1 MPYLAMRPNGDRVL
15 PLDVGDDN
23 TILCPLCEESLGVR
37 RSHYNRGHFVSK
49 HFVHPRGSEC
59 PGESNLHAKLKTIA
73 AMKLREV
80 FETASVDHERQIP
93 GMNRIADV
101 VATFSAELY
110 PFGKGL
116 IVEIQHKHDEKEIGP
131 ITREYLNAGYSVF
144 WAYQSDFEG
153 HDMTFAE
160 HRVKRPWPHAVPLVE
175 GVDGYSEPV
184 QRLLD
189 PEPTEEV
196 CVEVPFPTEYLRA
209 HALEVTPPLR
219 GYYDEGRSP
228 DGWERIDAVSL
239 HGKGRERAWV
249 NVLRSPSN
257 HIFLEFW
264 KKDTEDGESEY
275 LITHIGSEF
284 PERFEEFMEE
294 ARTWFSSED
303 VDQQVAHRVGGAS
316 LSFRGTALCESW
328 LSLVKVPFGPVK
340 FVVARRDTK
349 GNTRTW
355 AVNYR
360 SGDLGRLAA
369 LRHPIRRLFGD
380 VAMDT
385 GSEPV
390 TETGESTAARERMT
404 GNSPDLIRD

>member
-101 VATFSAELY
+101 VATFSTELY
-110 PFGKGL
+110 PFGKGV
-116 IVEIQHKHDEKEIGP
+116 IVEIQHKHAEKEIGS
-131 ITREYLNAGYSVF
+131 ITGEYLNAGYSVF

-153 HDMTFAE
+153 HDMAFAE
-160 HRVKRPWPHAVPLVE
+160 HRVKRPWPHAVPLVG
-175 GVDGYSEPV
+175 GVDGYPDPV

-189 PEPTEEV
+189 PEPAEEV
-196 CVEVPFPTEYLRA
+196 RLEVPFPTEYLRA
-209 HALEVTPPLR
+209 HALEVIPPLR
-219 GYYDEGRSP
+219 GHYDEGRSQE
-228 DGWERIDAVSL
+228 GWERIDTVSL

-340 FVVARRDTK
+340 FVVARRDMK

-355 AVNYR
+355 AANYR

>member
-15 PLDVGDDN
+15 PLDVGEDEA
-23 TILCPLCEESLGVR
+23 ILCPLCEDSLGVR
-37 RSHYNRGHFVSK
+37 RSHYNQGRFISK

-80 FETASVDHERQIP
+80 FEMASVDHEKQIP
-93 GMNRIADV
+93 GTNRIADV
-101 VATFSAELY
+101 VATFSDELY
-110 PFGKGL
+110 PFGRGL
-116 IVEIQHKHDEKEIGP
+116 IVEIQHKHDDKEIGP
-131 ITREYLNAGYSVF
+131 VSWEYLKAGYSVF

-175 GVDGYSEPV
+175 GVEGYPDCV
-184 QRLLD
+184 QRLLE
-189 PEPTEEV
+189 PEPAEEV
-196 CVEVPFPTEYLRA
+196 RIEIPFPPEYLRA
-209 HALEVTPPLR
+209 HALEVIPPLR

-228 DGWERIDAVSL
+228 EGWERIDSVSL

-264 KKDTEDGESEY
+264 KRDTKHGNPEY
-275 LITHIGSEF
+275 LLTHIGSEF
-284 PERFEEFMEE
+284 PRRFETFMEE
-294 ARTWFSSED
+294 AQAWFKSED
-303 VDQQVAHRVGGAS
+303 VNRQADHWIGGAS
-316 LSFRGTALCESW
+316 LSFRGTTLCESW
-328 LSLVKVPFGPVK
+328 LSLVKVPSGPVK

-355 AVNYR
+355 AVDYR

-369 LRHPIRRLFGD
+369 LRIPIFRVFGD
-380 VAMDT
+380 TDTDEQVNAESPQPAEYASERVANRSYD
-385 GSEPV
+385 
-390 TETGESTAARERMT
+390 
-404 GNSPDLIRD
+404 